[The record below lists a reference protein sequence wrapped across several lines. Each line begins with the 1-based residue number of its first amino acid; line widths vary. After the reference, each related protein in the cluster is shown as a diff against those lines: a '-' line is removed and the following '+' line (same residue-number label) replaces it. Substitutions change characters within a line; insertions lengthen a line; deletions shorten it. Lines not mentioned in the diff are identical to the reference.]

1 MKRLLCLAAALCLL
15 LSLGCPA
22 FAENPDWTGAY
33 AAILDEKQAE
43 AAAEEKTQGFE
54 LYWCYTL
61 YDIDKDGVPELIVK
75 MGTCEADYHGAL
87 YTFAGGQA
95 VLVTDEIGLGHSSF
109 YTDPGENGI
118 ILMQGHM
125 GYAWAG
131 RLRLEN
137 GSLSEE
143 LLYEDNLNERLE
155 TDPEAEYVYP
165 GEMIPGAVYLSMFRL
180 GLRLPLTR
188 YAEILDCLEG
198 RFPEAPAAVSYPNG
212 DPVFFDKLIGG
223 NGEVVALAADDFSNS
238 PGRISFPELLR
249 QDVAANW
256 MSGDLQVLTVWPADL
271 NGDGKAECV
280 VELGKGDSGDRMRC
294 FLCEQDGTVYA
305 YLNNYVMGELTI
317 DRHGNLMSSS
327 EYYNEFS
334 RLLFDGEEAM
344 LLSLP
349 EAYFAP

>member
-15 LSLGCPA
+15 LSLGCFA
-22 FAENPDWTGAY
+22 FAEQPDWTGAY

-43 AAAEEKTQGFE
+43 AAAEEKTQGFD

-87 YTFAGGQA
+87 YTFADGQA
-95 VLVTDEIGLGHSSF
+95 LLVTDEIGLGHSSF

-137 GSLSEE
+137 ASLSEE

-165 GEMIPGAVYLSMFRL
+165 GEIIPGAAYLSMFRL
-180 GLRLPLTR
+180 GLRLPPDAL
-188 YAEILDCLEG
+188 C
-198 RFPEAPAAVSYPNG
+198 G
-212 DPVFFDKLIGG
+212 DPRLPGGPVPRSAGRCQLSERRPGVF
-223 NGEVVALAADDFSNS
+223 
-238 PGRISFPELLR
+238 
-249 QDVAANW
+249 
-256 MSGDLQVLTVWPADL
+256 
-271 NGDGKAECV
+271 
-280 VELGKGDSGDRMRC
+280 
-294 FLCEQDGTVYA
+294 
-305 YLNNYVMGELTI
+305 
-317 DRHGNLMSSS
+317 
-327 EYYNEFS
+327 
-334 RLLFDGEEAM
+334 
-344 LLSLP
+344 
-349 EAYFAP
+349 